1 MRLHATW
8 GRVAVTT
15 LGALTLFGVSAD
27 ASAQEAPADDAA
39 RSCAAVL
46 ADLNTGLQQRRADA
60 MLAAAALHE
69 AGRCVAKDDA
79 KAVQYLGEAAR
90 AGSRLAVARL
100 ARRFGRGW
108 GVPQSYANAG
118 AWIAGK
124 GASEDRIDAWDY
136 SVGYAGTVAKE
147 LLAAVRYPHRVPGQP
162 SELSFVVEVDVL
174 APARIAFR
182 TTSEPVE
189 GSAALATAI
198 EAAFRERIAEVLGW
212 LAPPDARLIV
222 PARVAIPVKV
232 QYVSAQE
239 VAAFEGEP
247 ILR

>member
-1 MRLHATW
+1 MQATL
-8 GRVAVTT
+8 GRVAATT
-15 LGALTLFGVSAD
+15 FGVLALFGASAG
-27 ASAQEAPADDAA
+27 ASAQEAPAADTP

-46 ADLNTGLQQRRADA
+46 AELNAGLQQRRADA

-90 AGSRLAVARL
+90 AGSRVAAARL

-118 AWIAGK
+118 AWITGK
-124 GASEDRIDAWDY
+124 GASDDRIDAWDY

-147 LLAAVRYPHRVPGQP
+147 LLAAVRYPPQAPGQP
-162 SELSFVVEVDVL
+162 SELSFVIEVDVL
-174 APARIAFR
+174 NPTRIAFR
-182 TTSEPVE
+182 TTSDPVE
-189 GSAALATAI
+189 GSTALATSL
-198 EAAFRERIAEVLGW
+198 EAAFRGRIAEVLSW
-212 LAPPDARLIV
+212 LEPPDSRLIV

-232 QYVSAQE
+232 HYVSVQE